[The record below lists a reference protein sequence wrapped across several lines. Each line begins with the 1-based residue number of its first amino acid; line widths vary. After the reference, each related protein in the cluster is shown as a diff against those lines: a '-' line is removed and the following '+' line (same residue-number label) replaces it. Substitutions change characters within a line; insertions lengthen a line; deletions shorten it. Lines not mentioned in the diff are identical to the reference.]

1 MFGNIQPVTKNL
13 LLLNIAMFLLTLF
26 FEYSGNSLDLG
37 NLLGAHYFGT
47 PLFQPYQLVSH
58 FFMHGGFLH
67 IFMNMYILIMFGS
80 FLERLWG
87 PKRYFILY
95 VAAALGSVL
104 LYNIVGSVQIMEYK
118 SIIGNDEV
126 LAGING
132 MIREN
137 GFAAKTISELNQ
149 DIYETVVYASN
160 HGITSLDQLKAVQAY
175 AAKSYVPMVG
185 ASGAIFGLL
194 AAFAI
199 LFPNTEL
206 MLIFPPIPIKA
217 KWLIGGYFLLEVYNS
232 FQNNVGDNVAHLA
245 HVGGAIVG
253 AIMVL
258 IWRRTGKNFY

>member
-1 MFGNIQPVTKNL
+1 MFSNIQPVTKNL
-13 LLLNIAMFLLTLF
+13 LLLNVAMFLLTLF
-26 FEYSGNSLDLG
+26 FESQGQTDLG
-37 NLLGAHYFGT
+37 RLLGAHYFNS
-47 PLFQPYQLVSH
+47 PLFEPYQLVSH
-58 FFMHGGFLH
+58 FFMHGGFFH
-67 IFMNMYILIMFGS
+67 IFMNMYILVMFGS

-95 VAAALGSVL
+95 VAAALGSVI
-104 LYNIVGSVQIMEYK
+104 LYNIVGYIQIEEYK
-118 SIIGNDEV
+118 NIIGNSEV
-126 LAGING
+126 IAGING

-137 GFAAKTISELNQ
+137 GFSVRSMEQLNDDVYQ
-149 DIYETVVYASN
+149 TVVYASN
-160 HGITSLDQLKAVQAY
+160 HGIHTLEQLKAVQSY
-175 AAKSYVPMVG
+175 AAKSYIPMVG

-217 KWLIGGYFLLEVYNS
+217 KWLIGGYFVFEVYSS
-232 FQNNVGDNVAHLA
+232 FQNNAGDNVAHLA

-253 AIMVL
+253 AILVL